1 MLSETPKNKAWQ
13 SDYLKQTPRT
23 QPNPIQPSPLLTL
36 PRFLVNGQ
44 TRHQIPDPD
53 ATAAAAVQH
62 YIVCLYLE
70 PAVPQ
75 REASRAIKFAKVKSF
90 PSDNIVCCD
99 PLFARGPIRSHCNT
113 L

>member
-1 MLSETPKNKAWQ
+1 MAKRL
-13 SDYLKQTPRT
+13 LKTNSSNPT
-23 QPNPIQPSPLLTL
+23 QPNPTL
-36 PRFLVNGQ
+36 PPPNLTTFSGQ
-44 TRHQIPDPD
+44 RPDQTPDPDAD
-53 ATAAAAVQH
+53 ATAAAAVRH

>member
-1 MLSETPKNKAWQ
+1 MAKRL
-13 SDYLKQTPRT
+13 LKTNSSNPT
-23 QPNPIQPSPLLTL
+23 QPNPSPLAL

-44 TRHQIPDPD
+44 TRHQILDPD
-53 ATAAAAVQH
+53 ATAAAAVRH

-70 PAVPQ
+70 PAAETAVPQ

-90 PSDNIVCCD
+90 PSDNIVWCE
-99 PLFARGPIRSHCNT
+99 PLFARGPIRSHCDT